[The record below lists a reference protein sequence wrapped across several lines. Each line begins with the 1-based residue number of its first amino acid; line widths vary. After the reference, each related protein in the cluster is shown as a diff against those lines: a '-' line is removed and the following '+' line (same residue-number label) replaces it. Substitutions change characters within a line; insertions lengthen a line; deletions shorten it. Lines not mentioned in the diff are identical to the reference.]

1 MSTAFDDFLE
11 NIGRY
16 PLLTPTEEIE
26 LARLIQAWLPLR
38 NRTKLSK
45 SEQRTAMIGR
55 RAYDKFFCANLRLVV
70 FAAKRYMIKSKSM
83 TIDDLVQE
91 GCMGLARSI
100 EKFDPE
106 RGYKFSTYA
115 YWWIRQSIARG
126 LEAYD
131 RMIKLPVVGVQTLGK
146 LRKFTLEFYR
156 KNGRYPSKTECIEH
170 CDVSVHLFNAY
181 IAHMDGCSSLNA
193 KCNSENHAS
202 ELIDVVI
209 DHDRSLEES
218 IERSMMHEHLQRWML
233 SLSHEERDLLTKHYG
248 LDNSSPMSLQD
259 IGTGMYLSRE
269 AIRHKEN
276 VIINKLRIKARAY
289 Q

>member
-1 MSTAFDDFLE
+1 MTTAFDDFLD

-38 NRTKLSK
+38 SRTKLSK
-45 SEQRTAMIGR
+45 SERRTAMIGR

-115 YWWIRQSIARG
+115 YWWIRQAIARG

-146 LRKFTLEFYR
+146 LRKYTLEFYR
-156 KNGRYPSKTECIEH
+156 DHGRYPTKSECIEH

-193 KCNSENHAS
+193 KCTNENHAS
-202 ELIDVVI
+202 ELLDVVI
-209 DHDRSLEES
+209 DDSRSLEDS
-218 IERSMMHEHLQRWML
+218 IERSMLHEDLHRWMQ
-233 SLSHEERDLLTKHYG
+233 SLSHDERDLLIKHYG
-248 LDNSSPMSLQD
+248 LDDSPPKSLQD
-259 IGTGMYLSRE
+259 IGTGLFLSRE
-269 AIRHKEN
+269 AVRHKEN
-276 VIINKLRIKARAY
+276 VIIGKLRQKARMS